1 LEWFEGQGKMM
12 ISVEQH
18 EKVSVVR
25 MQHGKVQAMDLEFC
39 SALADKLDELSDA
52 GTVATVLTGTGK
64 VFSAGV
70 DLKRLVAEPPDYV
83 DEFFPALTRLFYSAW
98 SFSGPLVTAINGHAL
113 AGGCV
118 LANCGDWRVLAE
130 GATIGMPESRVGLP
144 LPVEGIEVIR
154 GGVTTSLLNQVVCE
168 GRSWNGNE
176 AVTAGLA
183 DEVLSAETVLDK
195 SIEKAARMAET
206 NRQVFELGK
215 RQIRQPVTNRIL
227 NDRESHNELV
237 QDLWKSEEVRE
248 TVRRFVAERLG

>member
-1 LEWFEGQGKMM
+1 
-12 ISVEQH
+12 
-18 EKVSVVR
+18 

-39 SALADKLDELSDA
+39 SALADKLDELSNA

-70 DLKRLVAEPPDYV
+70 DLKRLVAEPPEYI
-83 DEFFPALTRLFYSAW
+83 DEFFPALTRLFFSAW

-144 LPVEGIEVIR
+144 LPVEGIEIIR
-154 GGVTTSLLNQVVCE
+154 GCVATSLLNQVVGE
-168 GRSWNGNE
+168 GRSWNGDE
-176 AVTAGLA
+176 AVSAGLA
-183 DEVLSAETVLDK
+183 DVLATPEKVLD
-195 SIEKAARMAET
+195 IAVEKAQRMAET

-215 RQIRQPVTNRIL
+215 RQIRQPVTDRII
-227 NDRESHNELV
+227 NDRASHNDLV
-237 QDLWKSEEVRE
+237 QSLWKTDEVRE
-248 TVRRFVAERLG
+248 TVRRFVAERLS